1 MGECVDLAHAYR
13 QVAVRRSHSSCAVI
27 RVRSAEGTVDWFR
40 QAALPYGAKGSVWG
54 FNRPAR
60 AISALIVRIVWICI
74 PNYFDDFV
82 NLEADVLS
90 ANADAAIARLMK
102 IIGWEVKG
110 GGDKEFPFS
119 MTFDALGVRFGLRNA
134 LPAGLLLIGN
144 KAGKC
149 EDLISDTMIILDS
162 GVLSASKAAQLMGR
176 LCGTVRLAHLWPVRR
191 QSMSCPFKPCFRTRL

>member
-1 MGECVDLAHAYR
+1 MGKCVDLAHAYR

-27 RVRSAEGTVDWFR
+27 GVRSAEGTGDWFR
-40 QAALPYGAKGSVWG
+40 QTALPYGAKGSVWG

-60 AISALIVRIVWICI
+60 AISALIARILWICA

-102 IIGWEVKG
+102 IIGWEVQ

-119 MTFDALGVRFGLRNA
+119 MTFDALGVRTIRPHDRAPSWLAPHRRQGRQVRGLHIKN
-134 LPAGLLLIGN
+134 
-144 KAGKC
+144 
-149 EDLISDTMIILDS
+149 ILNS
-162 GVLSASKAAQLMGR
+162 GTLSASKAAQLRGR
-176 LCGTVRLAHLWPVRR
+176 LCSMVRLARLRPVRR
-191 QSMSCPFKPCFRTRL
+191 PSMSCPFKPCFQTRL